1 VSDFTTARIRIGGV
15 KGVIK
20 LLGDAPEHDHKWK
33 NMPKC
38 PFCGND
44 GCAGVFN
51 KGGTDFFKCHHAT
64 CSSGGA
70 VLTEVG
76 YIAMRLGLSEEK
88 PTGGGASPA
97 YQKFLELA
105 GMWEPDFVPEA
116 PVKGETPHGAGGA
129 PKDVGVHGTGSTDPK
144 AAKEPTPE
152 QGRTNPSAAV
162 VNSAAGALKSEQ
174 PAPPASANPAREFG
188 GAAVHPTAPAIVPA
202 LPGKAVP
209 EAGAPPDDLP
219 AGLAVLREFYN
230 RLQPTHEQLTPIGKE
245 LRRETLLAKR
255 GLTRWTCETLGFR
268 ANPRANEKILLALRD
283 EFNWEDLLASGLW
296 LVSDRKR
303 KLDRRV
309 NTQFC
314 GKGQMGRKPEK
325 ARRNKADKWIWGWCE
340 PVLIPYFNEA
350 GELVKLRPHKGGAA
364 AGTIAGQERIYV
376 PRDYRHCADRVE
388 KFSTVVICEGEYK
401 AAAIWQEIGGGWVEA
416 EPVGVCA
423 IPGISFARNIEM
435 RADLEAW
442 LVAVGCR
449 RALVAFDDEDN
460 SDRPMRLR
468 HDAKKYARYLAIDLA
483 RKLHLTGL
491 VVTLPVEWRNANGKA
506 DWDGALAGLLKAK
519 G

>member
-1 VSDFTTARIRIGGV
+1 MVRIKNVSDFTAARIRIGGV

-51 KGGTDFFKCHHAT
+51 KGGTDFFKCHHTT

-76 YIAMRLGLSEEK
+76 YIAMRLGLSEAK
-88 PTGGGASPA
+88 PAGGGASPA

-105 GMWEPDFVPEA
+105 GMWEPDAVPEA
-116 PVKGETPHGAGGA
+116 GA
-129 PKDVGVHGTGSTDPK
+129 PKNVGGHITGSTDPK
-144 AAKEPTPE
+144 AVKEPTPD
-152 QGRTNPSAAV
+152 QGRNNPSDAV

-174 PAPPASANPAREFG
+174 PAPPAPAVPVNPDKSGHGPGPAREKVG
-188 GAAVHPTAPAIVPA
+188 EQH
-202 LPGKAVP
+202 
-209 EAGAPPDDLP
+209 DDLP
-219 AGLAVLREFYN
+219 EGLAVLREFYD
-230 RLQPTHEQLTPIGKE
+230 RLQPTHEQFTPIGKE

-255 GLTRWTCETLGFR
+255 GLTRETCETLGFR

-314 GKGQMGRKPEK
+314 GKGQMGRKAEK
-325 ARRNKADKWIWGWCE
+325 ARRNKSDKWIWGWCE

-350 GELVKLRPHKGGAA
+350 GELIKLRPHKGGAA

-401 AAAIWQEIGGGWVEA
+401 AAAVWQEIGGGWLEA

-449 RALVAFDDEDN
+449 RVLVAFDDEDN

-468 HDAKKYARYLAIDLA
+468 HDAKKYARYLAIDLS

-506 DWDGALAGLLKAK
+506 DWDGALAEMLKAE

>member
-1 VSDFTTARIRIGGV
+1 
-15 KGVIK
+15 
-20 LLGDAPEHDHKWK
+20 
-33 NMPKC
+33 M
-38 PFCGND
+38 
-44 GCAGVFN
+44 
-51 KGGTDFFKCHHAT
+51 
-64 CSSGGA
+64 
-70 VLTEVG
+70 
-76 YIAMRLGLSEEK
+76 
-88 PTGGGASPA
+88 
-97 YQKFLELA
+97 A
-105 GMWEPDFVPEA
+105 GMWEEKAEGSRLKAEIKPE
-116 PVKGETPHGAGGA
+116 PPESKGHLTPSLSPKGGEGDKAGGA
-129 PKDVGVHGTGSTDPK
+129 AAPPYQDVGGHITGSTDPK
-144 AAKEPTPE
+144 AVKEPTPE
-152 QGRTNPSAAV
+152 QDRTNPSAAV

-174 PAPPASANPAREFG
+174 PASPTPAPAMPVNPDKSGHGPGPAREKVG
-188 GAAVHPTAPAIVPA
+188 EEAPVNPDKS
-202 LPGKAVP
+202 GHG
-209 EAGAPPDDLP
+209 AGAQQHPVKTDVHGAGRPTGAPGDPPDDLP

-255 GLTRWTCETLGFR
+255 GLMRGTCETLGFR

-314 GKGQMGRKPEK
+314 GKGQMGRKAEK
-325 ARRNKADKWIWGWCE
+325 ARRNKSDKWIWGWCE

-350 GELVKLRPHKGGAA
+350 GELVKLRPHTGGAA

-506 DWDGALAGLLKAK
+506 DWDGAIAEMLKAEV
-519 G
+519 